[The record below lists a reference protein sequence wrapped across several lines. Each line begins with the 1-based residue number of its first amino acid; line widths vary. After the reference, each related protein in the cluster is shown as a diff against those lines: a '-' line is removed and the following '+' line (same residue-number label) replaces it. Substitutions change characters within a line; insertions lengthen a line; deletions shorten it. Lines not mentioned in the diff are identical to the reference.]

1 MICQDIIQVLEKLSP
16 KPYALGFDNVGL
28 LVGDS
33 HKEIKKIFVALDA
46 DEKTVDEA
54 VSAGV
59 DMLVTHHPMIFN
71 AIKSVNEENGLGRK
85 ILKLAGNHICLY
97 AMHTNFDVMGSM
109 SDLAAKRLGLAKAS
123 VLESTADDGEGI
135 GRIGEISAVKT
146 LEDLA
151 DLVCKKFK
159 LDEVIVYGDLKARVE
174 RIGIIPGSGKSM
186 IDAAVEQGV
195 DALVTGDFGHHEGLD
210 AIEAGINVIDAS
222 HAGIERIFIPFMG
235 EYLKEQLPEKIEI
248 IEKDLQET
256 VPGKFYHSK

>member
-54 VSAGV
+54 VAAGV
-59 DMLVTHHPMIFN
+59 DMLVTHHPMIFH

-109 SDLAAKRLGLAKAS
+109 
-123 VLESTADDGEGI
+123 ESTADDGEGI

-186 IDAAVEQGV
+186 MDAAVEQGV

-235 EYLKEQLPEKIEI
+235 EYLKKQLPEKIEI

>member
-54 VSAGV
+54 VAAGV

-97 AMHTNFDVMGSM
+97 AMHTNFDVKGSM

-174 RIGIIPGSGKSM
+174 RIGIIPGSGKSVM
-186 IDAAVEQGV
+186 DAAVEQGV